1 MVRPEGEGGWGLDGV
16 WADDFHHEVR
26 VALAGDN
33 EGYYAD
39 FDGSMTKLADT
50 LNKGWLFCG
59 QFSEHLGEHRGTDPR
74 GIPPRRFV
82 FCLQNHDQIGNR
94 ALGERLH
101 HQIDPAMFRAASV
114 LMLCSPATPL
124 LFMGQ
129 EWAAGTPF
137 LFFTDHPEE
146 LGKLV
151 TEGRRK
157 EFKHFRMFADESAR
171 ELIPDPQAEC
181 TFRASKLNWAEA
193 ARDPH
198 VSMLWLYRALLALR
212 RSEPAIRYAETGS
225 FRAYALSETTL
236 LLRQDADIG
245 PSLLA
250 VIQMQ
255 GAAEVDLAGH
265 PALEGLA
272 ATRCQLVL
280 TTEDP
285 PFAAEPQPPRV
296 ELALVAPRIAF
307 ARPSAVLLRALPEP
321 AAGSNGRVMEA
332 GAGEAGD
339 ARRTRPR

>member
-1 MVRPEGEGGWGLDGV
+1 
-16 WADDFHHEVR
+16 
-26 VALAGDN
+26 
-33 EGYYAD
+33 
-39 FDGSMTKLADT
+39 
-50 LNKGWLFCG
+50 
-59 QFSEHLGEHRGTDPR
+59 
-74 GIPPRRFV
+74 V

-114 LMLCSPATPL
+114 LMLCSPATPM

-146 LGKLV
+146 LGRLV

-157 EFKHFRMFADESAR
+157 EFRHFKMFADEAAR
-171 ELIPDPQAEC
+171 ERIPDPQAES
-181 TFRASKLNWAEA
+181 TFRASKLNWAETNH
-193 ARDPH
+193 DPH

-212 RSEPAIRYAETGS
+212 RTEPALRYSEAGS
-225 FRAYALSETTL
+225 FHAYALSEATL
-236 LLRQDADIG
+236 LLRQDADVG

-255 GAAEVDLAGH
+255 GGAEVDLAGH

-296 ELALVAPRIAF
+296 ELTLVAPRITF
-307 ARPSAVLLRALPEP
+307 MRPSAVLLRALPEP
-321 AAGSNGRVMEA
+321 TAGENGRAREA
-332 GAGEAGD
+332 GPAGD
-339 ARRTRPR
+339 GKRSRPR